1 MQYRSSSPIL
11 RQKGLGKKMIAD
23 KIKLLR
29 TSNNMTQSDV
39 AKRLGITRSS
49 VNAWEMGISVPS
61 TMYLVELAH
70 LFAVSTDYILG
81 LEDRTMLDI
90 SGIDDDG
97 VRILNDMVQY
107 MRHRQD

>member
-1 MQYRSSSPIL
+1 
-11 RQKGLGKKMIAD
+11 MISER
-23 KIKLLR
+23 IKLLR
-29 TSNNMTQSDV
+29 EQNNMTQS
-39 AKRLGITRSS
+39 ALARELGVTRSA

-70 LFAVSTDYILG
+70 LFAVSTDHILG

-97 VRILNDMVQY
+97 IRILNDMVQY
-107 MRHRQD
+107 MRCRN